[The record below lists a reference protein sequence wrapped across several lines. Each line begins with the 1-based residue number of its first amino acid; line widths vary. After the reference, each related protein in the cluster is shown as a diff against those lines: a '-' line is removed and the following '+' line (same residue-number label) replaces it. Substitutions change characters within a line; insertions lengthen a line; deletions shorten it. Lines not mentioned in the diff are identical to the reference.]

1 MLRSQNT
8 NEDNY
13 ISRAISNLEA
23 SPVDNEI
30 KALTDDIKQLVTRLG
45 NLLTNKERNKIT
57 KELHDILKRVNN
69 TNRNTRL
76 RKNQKERKL
85 LKLFN
90 QHNFFSKKERY
101 MSDDY
106 ADLQYQGI
114 NDLSNLFYL
123 ISIDS

>member
-8 NEDNY
+8 NEDNC

-30 KALTDDIKQLVTRLG
+30 KALYDDIKQLVTRLG
-45 NLLTNKERNKIT
+45 NLLANKERNKIT

-76 RKNQKERKL
+76 SKNQNERKL

-90 QHNFFSKKERY
+90 QHNF
-101 MSDDY
+101 
-106 ADLQYQGI
+106 
-114 NDLSNLFYL
+114 
-123 ISIDS
+123 

>member
-1 MLRSQNT
+1 MICALLRSQNT
-8 NEDNY
+8 NEDNC

-30 KALTDDIKQLVTRLG
+30 KALYDDIKQLVTRLG
-45 NLLTNKERNKIT
+45 NLLANKERNKIT

-85 LKLFN
+85 LKHFN
-90 QHNFFSKKERY
+90 QHNF
-101 MSDDY
+101 
-106 ADLQYQGI
+106 
-114 NDLSNLFYL
+114 
-123 ISIDS
+123 